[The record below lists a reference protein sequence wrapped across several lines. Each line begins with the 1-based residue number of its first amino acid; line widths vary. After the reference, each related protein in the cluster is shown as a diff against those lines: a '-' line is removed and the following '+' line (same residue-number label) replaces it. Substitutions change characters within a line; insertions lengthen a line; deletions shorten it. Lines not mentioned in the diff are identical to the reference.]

1 MCFDGHLYVFVKI
14 SGRDKGRDGVCSRV
28 SIYLSLIRYVV
39 MWLKLTKRWSIW
51 QLNVII
57 SVVVSDPIGVGV
69 VCEHGG
75 DFFVSSKI

>member
-1 MCFDGHLYVFVKI
+1 
-14 SGRDKGRDGVCSRV
+14 
-28 SIYLSLIRYVV
+28 